1 MPGARDDIRAFLNR
15 RPDSVLVEVSDVK
28 GSAPRDAGAWM
39 LVARDMIFRTIGG
52 GQLEYMAIDHARKI
66 LAGGRDAPMDVPP
79 MNVALGPEIGQCCG
93 GRVGLSFRRVDR
105 ALADELV
112 GKVDAE
118 IATRPHV
125 YVFGAGHVGDAL
137 AHALSLTPVRV
148 ILVDTREAELMKF
161 QEKWEP
167 VFRPGFHGNYICDVP
182 GVETCLSAMPEQVV
196 RSAPPG
202 SAFIVLTHDHA
213 LDFLIAAE
221 ALQRRDAV
229 YVGMIGS
236 KTKKATFKNW
246 LKREIG
252 REDLFEHLVC
262 PVGGAVVKDK
272 RPEVIAA
279 LAAAEVLTAVLTST
293 RVSQPA

>member
-15 RPDSVLVEVSDVK
+15 RPDSVLVEVTDVK

-52 GQLEYMAIDHARKI
+52 GQLEYMAIDHARKV
-66 LAGGRDAPMDVPP
+66 LLGGRDSPKHVPP
-79 MNVALGPEIGQCCG
+79 MNVPLGPEIGQCCG
-93 GRVGLSFRRVDR
+93 GRVGLSFRRVSR
-105 ALADELV
+105 GLTDELV
-112 GKVDAE
+112 SKVDAE

-137 AHALSLTPVRV
+137 ASALSLTPVRV
-148 ILVDTREAELMKF
+148 ILVDTREAELMA
-161 QEKWEP
+161 
-167 VFRPGFHGNYICDVP
+167 CDVP

-213 LDFLIAAE
+213 LDFLIVAE

-252 REDLFEHLVC
+252 SDNLFENLVC

-279 LAAAEVLTAVLTST
+279 LAAAEVLTAVLTSV

>member
-1 MPGARDDIRAFLNR
+1 MSSGTLGRRDDIRAFLNR
-15 RPDSVLVEVSDVK
+15 RPDSVLVEVADVK

-66 LAGGRDAPMDVPP
+66 LAGGRDSPMGVP
-79 MNVALGPEIGQCCG
+79 LGPEIGQCCG
-93 GRVGLSFRRVDR
+93 GRVALNFKRVNSS
-105 ALADELV
+105 LADELV

-137 AHALSLTPVRV
+137 AYALSLTPVRV
-148 ILVDTREAELMKF
+148 VLVDTREEDLMA
-161 QEKWEP
+161 
-167 VFRPGFHGNYICDVP
+167 VDAP
-182 GVETCLSAMPEQVV
+182 GVETCLAAMPEQVV
-196 RSAPPG
+196 RAAPPG
-202 SAFIVLTHDHA
+202 SAFIILTHDHA

-221 ALQRRDAV
+221 ALQRRDAT

-246 LKREIG
+246 LKREFG
-252 REDLFEHLVC
+252 SDELFEELIC

-279 LAAAEVLTAVLTST
+279 LAAAEVLTAVLTTSK
-293 RVSQPA
+293 VSQLA

>member
-15 RPDSVLVEVSDVK
+15 RPDSVLVEVTDVK

-66 LAGGRDAPMDVPP
+66 LAGGRDTPMDVP
-79 MNVALGPEIGQCCG
+79 LGPEIGQCCG
-93 GRVGLSFRRVDR
+93 GRVGLSFKRVNR
-105 ALADELV
+105 GLTDELV

-137 AHALSLTPVRV
+137 ANALSFTPVRV
-148 ILVDTREAELMKF
+148 TLVDTREAELMA
-161 QEKWEP
+161 
-167 VFRPGFHGNYICDVP
+167 CDVP

-213 LDFLIAAE
+213 LDFLIVTE
-221 ALQRRDAV
+221 ALQRGDAV

-246 LKREIG
+246 LKREVG
-252 REDLFEHLVC
+252 SDNLFENLVC

-279 LAAAEVLTAVLTST
+279 LVAAEVLTAVLTSA

>member
-15 RPDSVLVEVSDVK
+15 RPDSVLVEVTDVK

-52 GQLEYMAIDHARKI
+52 GQLEYMVIDHARKI
-66 LAGGRDAPMDVPP
+66 LAGGRDTPMDVP
-79 MNVALGPEIGQCCG
+79 LGPEIGQCCG
-93 GRVGLSFRRVDR
+93 GRVGLSFKRVNR
-105 ALADELV
+105 GLTDELV

-137 AHALSLTPVRV
+137 ANALSFTPVRV
-148 ILVDTREAELMKF
+148 TLVDTREAELMA
-161 QEKWEP
+161 
-167 VFRPGFHGNYICDVP
+167 CDVP

-213 LDFLIAAE
+213 LDFLIVTE

-246 LKREIG
+246 LKREVG
-252 REDLFEHLVC
+252 SDDLFENLVC

-279 LAAAEVLTAVLTST
+279 LVAAEVLTAVLTSV

>member
-1 MPGARDDIRAFLNR
+1 MLGRRDDIRAFLNK
-15 RPDSVLVEVSDVK
+15 RPDSVLIEVTDVR

-66 LAGGRDAPMDVPP
+66 LAGGKDSPMDVP
-79 MNVALGPEIGQCCG
+79 LGPEIGQCCG
-93 GRVGLSFRRVDR
+93 GRVGLSFRRINR
-105 ALADELV
+105 GLAEELIA
-112 GKVDAE
+112 KVDAE

-125 YVFGAGHVGDAL
+125 YIFGAGHVGDAL
-137 AHALSLTPVRV
+137 AYTLSLTPVRV
-148 ILVDTREAELMKF
+148 ILVDTREAELMA
-161 QEKWEP
+161 
-167 VFRPGFHGNYICDVP
+167 VDAP
-182 GVETCLSAMPEQVV
+182 GVETCLAAMPEQVV

-213 LDFLIAAE
+213 LDFLIVAE
-221 ALQRRDAV
+221 ALQRDDAV

-252 REDLFEHLVC
+252 RAELFENLVC
-262 PVGGAVVKDK
+262 PVGGSVVKDK

-279 LAAAEVLTAVLTST
+279 LAAAEVLTAVL
-293 RVSQPA
+293 VSSKVLQPA

>member
-15 RPDSVLVEVSDVK
+15 RPDSVLVEVTDVK

-66 LAGGRDAPMDVPP
+66 LAGGRDTPMDVP
-79 MNVALGPEIGQCCG
+79 LGPEIGQCCG
-93 GRVGLSFRRVDR
+93 GRVGLSFKRVNR
-105 ALADELV
+105 GLTDELV
-112 GKVDAE
+112 SKVDAE

-137 AHALSLTPVRV
+137 ANALSFTPVRV
-148 ILVDTREAELMKF
+148 VLVDTREAELMA
-161 QEKWEP
+161 
-167 VFRPGFHGNYICDVP
+167 CDVP

-213 LDFLIAAE
+213 LDFLIVTE

-246 LKREIG
+246 LKREMG
-252 REDLFEHLVC
+252 SDNLFENLVC

-279 LAAAEVLTAVLTST
+279 LVAAEVLTAVLTSA
-293 RVSQPA
+293 RISQPA

>member
-1 MPGARDDIRAFLNR
+1 MLGRRDDIRAFLNK
-15 RPDSVLVEVSDVK
+15 RPDSVLIEVTDVR

-66 LAGGRDAPMDVPP
+66 LAGGKDSPMDVP
-79 MNVALGPEIGQCCG
+79 LGPEIGQCCG
-93 GRVGLSFRRVDR
+93 GRVALGFKRVNRGL
-105 ALADELV
+105 AEELTA
-112 GKVDAE
+112 KVDAE

-137 AHALSLTPVRV
+137 AYALSLTPVRV
-148 ILVDTREAELMKF
+148 ILVDTREAELMA
-161 QEKWEP
+161 
-167 VFRPGFHGNYICDVP
+167 VDAP
-182 GVETCLSAMPEQVV
+182 GVETCLAAMPEQVV
-196 RSAPPG
+196 RSAPPA

-213 LDFLIAAE
+213 LDFLIVAE

-246 LKREIG
+246 LKNEFG
-252 REDLFEHLVC
+252 NSDLFESLVC
-262 PVGGAVVKDK
+262 PVGGALVKDK

-279 LAAAEVLTAVLTST
+279 LAAAEVLTAVLTSSN
-293 RVSQPA
+293 VLQSV

>member
-1 MPGARDDIRAFLNR
+1 MLGRRDDIRAFLNK
-15 RPDSVLVEVSDVK
+15 RPDSVLIEVTDVR

-66 LAGGRDAPMDVPP
+66 LAGGRDSPMDVP
-79 MNVALGPEIGQCCG
+79 LGPEIRQCCG
-93 GRVGLSFRRVDR
+93 GRVGLSFRRVNR
-105 ALADELV
+105 GLAEDLV
-112 GKVDAE
+112 AKVDAE
-118 IATRPHV
+118 IATRPHI

-137 AHALSLTPVRV
+137 AYSLSLTPVRV
-148 ILVDTREAELMKF
+148 ILVDTREAELMA
-161 QEKWEP
+161 
-167 VFRPGFHGNYICDVP
+167 VDAP
-182 GVETCLSAMPEQVV
+182 GVETCLAAMPEQVV

-213 LDFLIAAE
+213 LDFLIVAE
-221 ALQRRDAV
+221 ALQRDDAL

-236 KTKKATFKNW
+236 KSKKATFKNW

-252 REDLFEHLVC
+252 SDDLFENLVC
-262 PVGGAVVKDK
+262 PVGGSVVKDK

-279 LAAAEVLTAVLTST
+279 LAAAEVLTAVL
-293 RVSQPA
+293 VSSKVLQPA

>member
-15 RPDSVLVEVSDVK
+15 RPNSVLVEVTDVK

-66 LAGGRDAPMDVPP
+66 LAGALDTPMDVP
-79 MNVALGPEIGQCCG
+79 LGPEIGQCCG
-93 GRVGLSFRRVDR
+93 GRVGLSFRSVTRG
-105 ALADELV
+105 LADELV

-137 AHALSLTPVRV
+137 ALALALTPVRV
-148 ILVDTREAELMKF
+148 VLVDTREAELMA
-161 QEKWEP
+161 
-167 VFRPGFHGNYICDVP
+167 CDVP

-213 LDFLIAAE
+213 LDFLIVAE
-221 ALQRRDAV
+221 ALQRGDAV

-236 KTKKATFKNW
+236 KTKKATFRNW
-246 LKREIG
+246 LKREVG
-252 REDLFEHLVC
+252 REDLFEKLVC

-279 LAAAEVLTAVLTST
+279 LVTAEVLAAVLSKVV
-293 RVSQPA
+293 VSQPA

>member
-1 MPGARDDIRAFLNR
+1 MSGRRDDIRAFLNK
-15 RPDSVLVEVSDVK
+15 RPDSVLIEVTDVK

-66 LAGGRDAPMDVPP
+66 LLGGKDSSMDVP
-79 MNVALGPEIGQCCG
+79 LGPEIGQCCG
-93 GRVGLSFRRVDR
+93 GRVALSFKRVNR
-105 ALADELV
+105 GVAEELIA
-112 GKVDAE
+112 KVDAE
-118 IATRPHV
+118 ISTRPHV

-137 AHALSLTPVRV
+137 AYALSLTPVRV
-148 ILVDTREAELMKF
+148 ILVDTREAELMA
-161 QEKWEP
+161 
-167 VFRPGFHGNYICDVP
+167 VDAP
-182 GVETCLSAMPEQVV
+182 GVETCLAAMPEQVV

-213 LDFLIAAE
+213 LDFLIVAE
-221 ALQRRDAV
+221 ALQRRDAL

-246 LKREIG
+246 LKHEFG
-252 REDLFEHLVC
+252 SVDLFENLVC
-262 PVGGAVVKDK
+262 PVGGSLVKDK

-279 LAAAEVLTAVLTST
+279 LAVAEVLTTVLVSS
-293 RVSQPA
+293 RVFQTV

>member
-1 MPGARDDIRAFLNR
+1 MPGRRDDIRDFLNR
-15 RPDSVLVEVSDVK
+15 RPDCVLIEVTDVR

-66 LAGGRDAPMDVPP
+66 LVGGRDSSMDVL
-79 MNVALGPEIGQCCG
+79 LGPEIGQCCG
-93 GRVGLSFRRVDR
+93 GRVGLSFRRVNR
-105 ALADELV
+105 GLAEELIA
-112 GKVDAE
+112 KVDAE
-118 IATRPHV
+118 ISTRPHV

-137 AHALSLTPVRV
+137 AYSLSLTPVRV
-148 ILVDTREAELMKF
+148 ILVDTREAELMA
-161 QEKWEP
+161 
-167 VFRPGFHGNYICDVP
+167 VDAP
-182 GVETCLSAMPEQVV
+182 GVETCLAALPEQVV

-213 LDFLIAAE
+213 LDFLIVTE
-221 ALQRRDAV
+221 ALQRGDAV

-252 REDLFEHLVC
+252 RDDLFDNLIC
-262 PVGGAVVKDK
+262 PVGGSVVKDK

-279 LAAAEVLTAVLTST
+279 LAAAEVLTAVL
-293 RVSQPA
+293 VSSKVLHPA

>member
-15 RPDSVLVEVSDVK
+15 RPDSVLVEVTDVK

-66 LAGGRDAPMDVPP
+66 LAGGRDTPMDVP
-79 MNVALGPEIGQCCG
+79 LGPEIGQCCG
-93 GRVGLSFRRVDR
+93 GRVGLSFKRVNR
-105 ALADELV
+105 GLTDELV

-137 AHALSLTPVRV
+137 ASALSFTPVRV
-148 ILVDTREAELMKF
+148 VLVDTREAELMA
-161 QEKWEP
+161 
-167 VFRPGFHGNYICDVP
+167 CDVP

-213 LDFLIAAE
+213 LDFLIVTE
-221 ALQRRDAV
+221 ALQRGDAV

-246 LKREIG
+246 LKREMG
-252 REDLFEHLVC
+252 SDNLFENLVC

-279 LAAAEVLTAVLTST
+279 LVAAEVLTAVLTSA

>member
-1 MPGARDDIRAFLNR
+1 MSGRRDDIRAFLNK
-15 RPDSVLVEVSDVK
+15 RPDSVLIEVTDVK

-66 LAGGRDAPMDVPP
+66 LLGGKDSSMDVP
-79 MNVALGPEIGQCCG
+79 LGPEIGQCCG
-93 GRVGLSFRRVDR
+93 GRVALSFKRVNR
-105 ALADELV
+105 GVAEELIA
-112 GKVDAE
+112 KVDAE
-118 IATRPHV
+118 ISTRPHV

-137 AHALSLTPVRV
+137 AYALSLTPVRV
-148 ILVDTREAELMKF
+148 ILVDTREAELMA
-161 QEKWEP
+161 
-167 VFRPGFHGNYICDVP
+167 VDAP
-182 GVETCLSAMPEQVV
+182 GVETCLAAMPEQVV
-196 RSAPPG
+196 RSAPPA

-213 LDFLIAAE
+213 LDFLIVAE
-221 ALQRRDAV
+221 ALQRGDAV

-252 REDLFEHLVC
+252 SDDLIDDLVC
-262 PVGGAVVKDK
+262 PVGGSLVKDK

-279 LAAAEVLTAVLTST
+279 LAVAEVLTAVLVSS
-293 RVSQPA
+293 RVFQTV

>member
-15 RPDSVLVEVSDVK
+15 RPDSVLVEVTDVK

-66 LAGGRDAPMDVPP
+66 LAGGRDTPMDVP
-79 MNVALGPEIGQCCG
+79 LGPEIGQCCG
-93 GRVGLSFRRVDR
+93 GRVGLSFKRVNR
-105 ALADELV
+105 GLTDELV

-137 AHALSLTPVRV
+137 ANALSFTPVRV
-148 ILVDTREAELMKF
+148 VLVDTREADLMA
-161 QEKWEP
+161 
-167 VFRPGFHGNYICDVP
+167 CDVP

-213 LDFLIAAE
+213 LDFLIVTE

-246 LKREIG
+246 LKREVG
-252 REDLFEHLVC
+252 SENLFENLVC

-279 LAAAEVLTAVLTST
+279 LVAAEILTAVLTSA

>member
-15 RPDSVLVEVSDVK
+15 RPDSVLVEVTDVK

-66 LAGGRDAPMDVPP
+66 LAGGRDTPMDVP
-79 MNVALGPEIGQCCG
+79 LGPEIGQCCG
-93 GRVGLSFRRVDR
+93 GRVGLSFKRVNR
-105 ALADELV
+105 GLTDELV

-137 AHALSLTPVRV
+137 ANALSFTPVRV
-148 ILVDTREAELMKF
+148 VLVDTREAELMA
-161 QEKWEP
+161 
-167 VFRPGFHGNYICDVP
+167 CDVP

-213 LDFLIAAE
+213 LDFLIVTE

-246 LKREIG
+246 LKREMG
-252 REDLFEHLVC
+252 SENLFENLVC

-279 LAAAEVLTAVLTST
+279 LVAAEVLTAVLTSA
-293 RVSQPA
+293 RISQPA

>member
-1 MPGARDDIRAFLNR
+1 MSRGTLGRRDDIRAFLNR
-15 RPDSVLVEVSDVK
+15 RHDSVLVEVADVK

-66 LAGGRDAPMDVPP
+66 LAGGRDSPMDVP
-79 MNVALGPEIGQCCG
+79 LGPEIGQCCG
-93 GRVGLSFRRVDR
+93 GRVALSFRRVNR
-105 ALADELV
+105 GLADELV
-112 GKVDAE
+112 GKIDAE

-137 AHALSLTPVRV
+137 AYALSLTPVRV
-148 ILVDTREAELMKF
+148 VLVDTREAELMA
-161 QEKWEP
+161 
-167 VFRPGFHGNYICDVP
+167 VDAP
-182 GVETCLSAMPEQVV
+182 GVETCLAAMPEQVV

-202 SAFIVLTHDHA
+202 SAFIILTHDHA

-221 ALQRRDAV
+221 ALQRRDAI

-246 LKREIG
+246 LNREFG
-252 REDLFEHLVC
+252 SDELFEELIC

-279 LAAAEVLTAVLTST
+279 LAAAEVLTAVLCVNYSKAL
-293 RVSQPA
+293 RY

>member
-1 MPGARDDIRAFLNR
+1 MGGRRDDIRAFLNK
-15 RPDSVLVEVSDVK
+15 RPESVLIEVTDVK

-66 LAGGRDAPMDVPP
+66 LAGGKDSP
-79 MNVALGPEIGQCCG
+79 MNVPLGPEIGQCCG
-93 GRVGLSFRRVDR
+93 GHVGLSFKRVTR
-105 ALADELV
+105 GLAEELV
-112 GKVDAE
+112 ANIDAE
-118 IATRPHV
+118 IAMRPHV

-137 AHALSLTPVRV
+137 AYALSLTPVRV
-148 ILVDTREAELMKF
+148 ILVDTREAELMA
-161 QEKWEP
+161 
-167 VFRPGFHGNYICDVP
+167 VDAP
-182 GVETCLSAMPEQVV
+182 GVETCLAAMPEQVV
-196 RSAPPG
+196 RSAPPA

-213 LDFLIAAE
+213 LDFLIVSE

-246 LKREIG
+246 LKREFG
-252 REDLFEHLVC
+252 SDDVFENLVC
-262 PVGGAVVKDK
+262 PVGGALVKDK

-279 LAAAEVLTAVLTST
+279 LATAEVLSAVLTSSK
-293 RVSQPA
+293 VLQSV

>member
-1 MPGARDDIRAFLNR
+1 MPGARYDIRAFLNR
-15 RPDSVLVEVSDVK
+15 RPDSVLVEVTDVK

-66 LAGGRDAPMDVPP
+66 LAGGRDTPMDVP
-79 MNVALGPEIGQCCG
+79 LGPEIGQCCG
-93 GRVGLSFRRVDR
+93 GRVGLSFKRVNR
-105 ALADELV
+105 GLTDELV

-137 AHALSLTPVRV
+137 ANALSFTPVRV
-148 ILVDTREAELMKF
+148 VLVDTREAELMA
-161 QEKWEP
+161 
-167 VFRPGFHGNYICDVP
+167 CDVP

-213 LDFLIAAE
+213 LDFLIVTE
-221 ALQRRDAV
+221 ALQRGDAV

-246 LKREIG
+246 LKREVG
-252 REDLFEHLVC
+252 SDNLFENLVC

-279 LAAAEVLTAVLTST
+279 LVAAEVLTAVLTAV